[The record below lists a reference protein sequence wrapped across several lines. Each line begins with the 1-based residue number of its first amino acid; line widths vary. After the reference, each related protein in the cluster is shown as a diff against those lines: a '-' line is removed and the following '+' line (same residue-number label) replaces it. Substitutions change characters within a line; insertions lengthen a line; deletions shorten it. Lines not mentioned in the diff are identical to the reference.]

1 MAELPKFHEFMRP
14 LLEVLVENGE
24 MHRHDAVAATIEK
37 VGLTEE
43 QKSIFKHGIFFYGYN
58 FLIASCCS
66 CFFISSAS

>member
-24 MHRHDAVAATIEK
+24 MHRHDAVAATIKK

-43 QKSIFKHGIFFYGYN
+43 QKSIR
-58 FLIASCCS
+58 
-66 CFFISSAS
+66 SSRKENMADAHA